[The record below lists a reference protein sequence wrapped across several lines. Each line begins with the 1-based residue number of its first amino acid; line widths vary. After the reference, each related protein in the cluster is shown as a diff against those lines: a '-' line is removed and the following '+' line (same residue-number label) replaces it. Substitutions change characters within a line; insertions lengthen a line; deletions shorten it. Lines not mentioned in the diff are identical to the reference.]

1 MFLFPSIC
9 FWKKYYFLFF
19 TLEIFITLRFTYL
32 YHSFRFYL
40 YSFIIFLSF
49 FLYIFLKNYYTK
61 TKKMIFH
68 YSNAILFY
76 FSISLKISLRS
87 YMFLLT
93 HIIFI
98 IFIFNYFFKCFI
110 FSKFQ
115 PHLTFFILFD
125 VFVHVHGGCN
135 ECYYFNWLLLF
146 FPSWTDKRSE
156 FSTSTYFIYVC
167 IKLTPFL
174 FNLWISHQ
182 QRNKCF
188 TL

>member
-93 HIIFI
+93 HMIFI
-98 IFIFNYFFKCFI
+98 IFYYIYFQLFFQMFYFFKIPTSFNLFYSLWCLCPCTWWVQWMLLFQLVIII
-110 FSKFQ
+110 FSLVDRQ
-115 PHLTFFILFD
+115 T
-125 VFVHVHGGCN
+125 
-135 ECYYFNWLLLF
+135 
-146 FPSWTDKRSE
+146 
-156 FSTSTYFIYVC
+156 
-167 IKLTPFL
+167 
-174 FNLWISHQ
+174 
-182 QRNKCF
+182 
-188 TL
+188 